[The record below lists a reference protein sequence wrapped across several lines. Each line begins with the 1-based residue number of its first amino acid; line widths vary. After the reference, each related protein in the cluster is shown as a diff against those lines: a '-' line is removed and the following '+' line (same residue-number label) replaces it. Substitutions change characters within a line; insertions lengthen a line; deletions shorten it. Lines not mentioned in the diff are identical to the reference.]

1 MMDRKWYYKIG
12 NGNNIVLILPRKDGN
27 EMTVGEWEK
36 LYLTLGANFTL
47 VIIDIPEYLCRRNNS
62 KFPKTTDYM
71 ADVLNNILVKKKI
84 DNIKVLIGVSL
95 GGMIAQKFIY
105 KYSEIPTIFI
115 STIIKSNLKVQ
126 TVFNSWKNNLHF
138 LGEKGFNVNLASWVK
153 GGILEENSLNQSK
166 GFSVIK
172 EELSLEAIS
181 SHNFK

>member
-1 MMDRKWYYKIG
+1 
-12 NGNNIVLILPRKDGN
+12 
-27 EMTVGEWEK
+27 
-36 LYLTLGANFTL
+36 
-47 VIIDIPEYLCRRNNS
+47 
-62 KFPKTTDYM
+62 M

-181 SHNFK
+181 SHNFKEVCEWYRFIHSYQWAIFTKDYKSFFFTYSIFFFKVVA